1 MVYAV
6 PGGADEWTAFIDNR
20 EAILR
25 GDIPALIRK
34 AFENAHRRV
43 AATNR

>member
-25 GDIPALIRK
+25 GDIPALMWK
-34 AFENAHRRV
+34 AFENVHRRI
-43 AATNR
+43 AATIR